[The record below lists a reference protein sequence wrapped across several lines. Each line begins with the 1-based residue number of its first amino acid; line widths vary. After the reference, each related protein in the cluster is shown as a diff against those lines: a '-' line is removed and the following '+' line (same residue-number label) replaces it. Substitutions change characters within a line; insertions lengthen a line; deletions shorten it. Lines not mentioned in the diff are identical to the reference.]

1 MMRPMKLAGE
11 QLMFGQGC
19 LAHLKSLKG
28 TRAFIVSSRSA
39 LEKSGMIT
47 KISGYLGEAGIE
59 SRVYTNVEPD
69 PSFATVYA
77 GAKQMCEYE
86 PDWIIAVGGGSAM
99 DAAKAMWICY
109 EYPELDTLA
118 QIVPPNGIPKLRNK
132 AKLVC
137 IPSTSGSASEV
148 SRSIVITDEKT
159 GFKYGIGNME
169 LMPDIAI
176 CDPEVT
182 ATMPKSLT
190 ANTGMDAL
198 THALEA
204 YVSQRANYLSDILA
218 AAAAKDIF
226 TYIKRACDNG
236 SDMEAREYM
245 LNASMTAGLAF
256 TNVSL
261 GIVHA
266 MAHTLGSYFKIP
278 HGLGDAIILPYV
290 IAFNSRAAYA
300 KKKYD
305 ALAKMIGAKSLET
318 AVKRL
323 NESVGIASCFKD
335 MIDKEKYDA
344 LIEDMTDMA
353 MADGCTKTNPIV
365 PTRDEQIELFRQ
377 IYKGV

>member
-19 LAHLKSLKG
+19 LAHLTTLKG
-28 TRAFIVSSRSA
+28 KRAFIVSSRSA
-39 LEKSGMIT
+39 LEKSGTIAKMNE
-47 KISGYLGEAGIE
+47 YLGEAGIE
-59 SRVYTNVEPD
+59 SRVYTSVEPD

-77 GAKQMCEYE
+77 GAQQMRDYE

-99 DAAKAMWICY
+99 DAAKAMWIYY
-109 EYPELDTLA
+109 EHPELNTLE

-132 AKLVC
+132 ARLVC

-182 ATMPKSLT
+182 VTMPKSLT
-190 ANTGMDAL
+190 AHTGMDAL

-218 AAAAKDIF
+218 LAAAKDIF
-226 TYIKRACDNG
+226 AYIKRACDDG
-236 SDMEAREYM
+236 TDMEARDYM
-245 LNASMTAGLAF
+245 LSASMTAGLAF

-261 GIVHA
+261 GIVHS

-290 IAFNSRAAYA
+290 IAFNSREVNA
-300 KKKYD
+300 KQKYD
-305 ALAKMIGAKSLET
+305 ALAQMIGAESLDQ
-318 AVKRL
+318 AVRNL

-335 MIDKEKYDA
+335 MIDKDKYDA
-344 LIEDMTDMA
+344 MLEDMTDMA
-353 MADGCTKTNPIV
+353 MADGCTKTNPVV
-365 PTRDEQIELFRQ
+365 PTRAEQIELFKT